1 MMLDHLADPKMV
13 AAASWHVFT
22 HRTFSRRLRED
33 FEDFARSN
41 AVVLLLVVDL
51 VDHAEQPA
59 VAAIQRRCFKGS
71 SRIACACRW
80 QPTIPRWEGSVHLK
94 TVGGY
99 VFVVA
104 AKSGVCCSSAALPAA
119 FGHASFEGPDPTV
132 EQSWPDYPRT
142 SAESCS
148 VDDSSR
154 GNIGSLGSWRL
165 RPEMG
170 SNGSAGGLSRSSVI
184 CPSKTKHLALASR
197 CRWLQRH
204 RMRQQALERD
214 HSARDSG
221 RSRYRVVQLRPN
233 RR

>member
-1 MMLDHLADPKMV
+1 MMLDHLPDAKMV

-59 VAAIQRRCFKGS
+59 VAAIQRVFQRFLKNCMRF
-71 SRIACACRW
+71 RPW

-132 EQSWPDYPRT
+132 EQILARLPKDERR
-142 SAESCS
+142 
-148 VDDSSR
+148 VLL
-154 GNIGSLGSWRL
+154 SLIR
-165 RPEMG
+165 
-170 SNGSAGGLSRSSVI
+170 A
-184 CPSKTKHLALASR
+184 
-197 CRWLQRH
+197 
-204 RMRQQALERD
+204 
-214 HSARDSG
+214 
-221 RSRYRVVQLRPN
+221 
-233 RR
+233 